1 MDLLKILDDV
11 LEQIS
16 NTKGV
21 HTLLSVQVI
30 VTNDEVNMETVENCI
45 DKLIEDGYVFEDTY
59 TDYMS
64 EAKPKT
70 FPVFKV
76 SFSGQFFLSRGGYQ
90 SEFLRENSE
99 RIRMFAIETQQME
112 NNQQIVLLTKWIAGG
127 TIMAAIYYLI
137 EILKW
142 VFIPNNP

>member
-30 VTNDEVNMETVENCI
+30 VANDEVTMEAVENCI

-70 FPVFKV
+70 FTVFKV
-76 SFSGQFFLSRGGYQ
+76 SFSGQFFLSTGGYQ
-90 SEFLRENSE
+90 AEFLRKNSE
-99 RIRMFAIETQQME
+99 RIRMFAIENQQME
-112 NNQQIVLLTKWIAGG
+112 NNKQIVWLTIIIAFG
-127 TIMAAIYYLI
+127 TFISGVYYSV
-137 EILKW
+137 EIFKFFKSL
-142 VFIPNNP
+142 